1 MICYGEPTAR
11 ISATAQWMRLLP
23 FGAVITARH
32 AAFHGPAAIT
42 LFPTSTVRT
51 SVRAATSFSQMI
63 ST

>member
-32 AAFHGPAAIT
+32 AAFHGPAAT
-42 LFPTSTVRT
+42 FLHFFRHLQSEPVSELQHPFPR
-51 SVRAATSFSQMI
+51 
-63 ST
+63 